1 MLRVEISILDNLPFE
16 EGVGVMREKK
26 RIPNFFSYRDC
37 DDFANYLNRQAKKG
51 WHFREFRL
59 GLVFEKGEPRDTFY
73 RVEVFPKGSEDD
85 LKGNRDTEEYAD
97 YCREAGW
104 KFVDSVRKFCVFE
117 RIRANAVPIVT
128 DEERLENVKKA
139 ERVILK
145 RLWFLWCII
154 AFRDFLEWFTPL
166 GNHFPAYTYFNPLS
180 FLSLMLVTV
189 IGLEALLKTVYQMVW
204 EAGHRKKLQS
214 GEGLVLGGKGGRI
227 LLYLQY
233 VVLFLILCMI
243 AWPLVRVDTSLDGT
257 ETALLWGVLAMVA
270 VFYTAAAVLAWLRP
284 ADGLFAQLAATPI
297 IFIAVLVVGV
307 FVMLFTWDGTYP
319 EKMSDPDLL
328 PLTQADYSEPEGE
341 VTDADY
347 EMMGN
352 VLGSLEHGTITYTSE
367 VENTL
372 EYDIYRSDISRILDQ
387 IQEDEKNRYW
397 WQYRQESDLWD
408 AEEEVAAPEEDG
420 SGVHYVARYDDALLV
435 LYVTEPLSGEQA
447 QKIRQTLDLGVD

>member
-1 MLRVEISILDNLPFE
+1 
-16 EGVGVMREKK
+16 MREKK
-26 RIPNFFSYRDC
+26 RILNFFSYRDC

-139 ERVILK
+139 ERGILK

-352 VLGSLEHGTITYTSE
+352 VLGSLEHGEITYTSDT
-367 VENTL
+367 ENTL
-372 EYDIYRSDISRILDQ
+372 EYDIYRSDISRILDR
-387 IQEDEKNRYW
+387 IQEDEKSRYW
-397 WQYRQESDLWD
+397 WQYRQKSDLWD

>member
-1 MLRVEISILDNLPFE
+1 
-16 EGVGVMREKK
+16 MREKK

-117 RIRANAVPIVT
+117 RIRADAVPIVT

-352 VLGSLEHGTITYTSE
+352 VLGSLEHGEITYTSDT
-367 VENTL
+367 ENTL
-372 EYDIYRSDISRILDQ
+372 EYDIYRSDISRILDR
-387 IQEDEKNRYW
+387 IKKEEKSRYW

>member
-1 MLRVEISILDNLPFE
+1 
-16 EGVGVMREKK
+16 MREKK

-117 RIRANAVPIVT
+117 RIRADAVPIVT

-297 IFIAVLVVGV
+297 IFIAVLVVGA

-319 EKMSDPDLL
+319 EKASDPELL
-328 PLTQADYSEPEGE
+328 PLTQADYSEPGGE
-341 VTDADY
+341 VTGADY

-352 VLGSLEHGTITYTSE
+352 VLGSLEHGEITYTSDT
-367 VENTL
+367 ENTL
-372 EYDIYRSDISRILDQ
+372 EYDIYRSDISRILDR
-387 IQEDEKNRYW
+387 IEEDEKSRYW

>member
-1 MLRVEISILDNLPFE
+1 
-16 EGVGVMREKK
+16 MREKK

-328 PLTQADYSEPEGE
+328 PLTQADYSEPGGE
-341 VTDADY
+341 VTGADY

-352 VLGSLEHGTITYTSE
+352 VLGSLEHGEITYTSDT
-367 VENTL
+367 ENTL
-372 EYDIYRSDISRILDQ
+372 EYDIYRSDISRILDR
-387 IQEDEKNRYW
+387 IQEDEKSRYW
-397 WQYRQESDLWD
+397 WQYRQKSDLWD
-408 AEEEVAAPEEDG
+408 AGEEVAAPEEDG

>member
-1 MLRVEISILDNLPFE
+1 
-16 EGVGVMREKK
+16 MREKK

-117 RIRANAVPIVT
+117 RIRADAVPIVT

-352 VLGSLEHGTITYTSE
+352 VLGSLEHGEITYTSDT
-367 VENTL
+367 ENTL
-372 EYDIYRSDISRILDQ
+372 EYDIYRSDISRILDR
-387 IQEDEKNRYW
+387 IQEDEKSRYW

-408 AEEEVAAPEEDG
+408 AGEEVAAPEEDG

>member
-1 MLRVEISILDNLPFE
+1 
-16 EGVGVMREKK
+16 MREKK

-117 RIRANAVPIVT
+117 RIRADAVPIVT

-154 AFRDFLEWFTPL
+154 AFRDCLEWFTPL

-352 VLGSLEHGTITYTSE
+352 VLGSLEHGEITYTSDT
-367 VENTL
+367 ENSL
-372 EYDIYRSDISRILDQ
+372 DYDIYRSDISRIRDR
-387 IQEDEKNRYW
+387 IQEDEKSRYW

-447 QKIRQTLDLGVD
+447 

>member
-1 MLRVEISILDNLPFE
+1 
-16 EGVGVMREKK
+16 MREKK

-189 IGLEALLKTVYQMVW
+189 IGLEVLLKTVYQILW
-204 EAGHRKKLQS
+204 EAGHRRKLRA
-214 GEGLVLGGKGGRI
+214 GGRLVLSGRGGRT

-233 VVLFLILCMI
+233 AVLFLILCMI
-243 AWPLVRVDTSLDGT
+243 AWSLVRVDTSLDGT

-270 VFYTAAAVLAWLRP
+270 VLCAATAVLAWLRP
-284 ADGLFAQLAATPI
+284 ADWPFAQLAAAPI
-297 IFIAVLVVGV
+297 ILIAVLVVGA

-319 EKMSDPDLL
+319 ERASDPDLL
-328 PLTQADYSEPEGE
+328 PLTQADYSEPGGE
-341 VTDADY
+341 VTDVDY
-347 EMMGN
+347 EIKKN
-352 VLGSLEHGTITYTSE
+352 VLGSLEHGDITYTSDT
-367 VENTL
+367 ENTL
-372 EYDIYRSDISRILDQ
+372 EYDIYRSDISRILDR
-387 IQEDEKNRYW
+387 IQEDEKSRYW
-397 WQYRQESDLWD
+397 WQYRQKSDLWD

>member
-1 MLRVEISILDNLPFE
+1 
-16 EGVGVMREKK
+16 MREKK

-117 RIRANAVPIVT
+117 RIRADAVPIVT

-189 IGLEALLKTVYQMVW
+189 IGLEVLLKTVYQILW
-204 EAGHRKKLQS
+204 EAGHRRKLWA
-214 GEGLVLGGKGGRI
+214 GGRLALSGRGGRT

-233 VVLFLILCMI
+233 AVLFLILCMI
-243 AWPLVRVDTSLDGT
+243 AWSLVRVDTSLDGT
-257 ETALLWGVLAMVA
+257 ERALLWGVLAMVA
-270 VFYTAAAVLAWLRP
+270 VLCAATAVLAWLRP
-284 ADGLFAQLAATPI
+284 ADGFFAQLAATPI
-297 IFIAVLVVGV
+297 IFIAVLVVGA
-307 FVMLFTWDGTYP
+307 FVMLFAWDGTYP
-319 EKMSDPDLL
+319 GKVSDPDLL

-341 VTDADY
+341 ITDADY

-408 AEEEVAAPEEDG
+408 AGEEVEAPEEDG

-435 LYVTEPLSGEQA
+435 LYVTEPLTGEQA

>member
-1 MLRVEISILDNLPFE
+1 
-16 EGVGVMREKK
+16 MREKK

-59 GLVFEKGEPRDTFY
+59 GLVFEKGELRDTFY

-117 RIRANAVPIVT
+117 RIRADAVPIVT

-352 VLGSLEHGTITYTSE
+352 VLGSLEHGEITYTSDT
-367 VENTL
+367 ENTL
-372 EYDIYRSDISRILDQ
+372 EYDIYRSDISRILDR
-387 IQEDEKNRYW
+387 IQEDEKSRYW

>member
-1 MLRVEISILDNLPFE
+1 M
-16 EGVGVMREKK
+16 
-26 RIPNFFSYRDC
+26 
-37 DDFANYLNRQAKKG
+37 
-51 WHFREFRL
+51 
-59 GLVFEKGEPRDTFY
+59 
-73 RVEVFPKGSEDD
+73 EVFPKGSEDD

-117 RIRANAVPIVT
+117 RIRADAVPIVT

-352 VLGSLEHGTITYTSE
+352 VLGSLEHGEITYTSDT
-367 VENTL
+367 ENTL
-372 EYDIYRSDISRILDQ
+372 EYDIYRSDISRILDR
-387 IQEDEKNRYW
+387 IQEDEKSRYW

>member
-1 MLRVEISILDNLPFE
+1 M
-16 EGVGVMREKK
+16 
-26 RIPNFFSYRDC
+26 
-37 DDFANYLNRQAKKG
+37 
-51 WHFREFRL
+51 
-59 GLVFEKGEPRDTFY
+59 
-73 RVEVFPKGSEDD
+73 
-85 LKGNRDTEEYAD
+85 
-97 YCREAGW
+97 
-104 KFVDSVRKFCVFE
+104 
-117 RIRANAVPIVT
+117 
-128 DEERLENVKKA
+128 
-139 ERVILK
+139 
-145 RLWFLWCII
+145 
-154 AFRDFLEWFTPL
+154 
-166 GNHFPAYTYFNPLS
+166 AYTYFDR
-180 FLSLMLVTV
+180 LSLVNLVLMIV
-189 IGLEALLKTVYQMVW
+189 IGLGVLLRTVYQMVW

-352 VLGSLEHGTITYTSE
+352 VLGSLEHGEITYTSDT
-367 VENTL
+367 ENTL
-372 EYDIYRSDISRILDQ
+372 EYDIYRSDISRILDR
-387 IQEDEKNRYW
+387 IQEDEKSRYW
-397 WQYRQESDLWD
+397 WQYRQKSDLWD

>member
-1 MLRVEISILDNLPFE
+1 
-16 EGVGVMREKK
+16 MREKK

-51 WHFREFRL
+51 GHFREFRL

-117 RIRANAVPIVT
+117 RIRADAVPIVT

-352 VLGSLEHGTITYTSE
+352 VLGSLEHGEITYTSDT
-367 VENTL
+367 ENTL
-372 EYDIYRSDISRILDQ
+372 EYDIYRSDISRILDR
-387 IQEDEKNRYW
+387 IQEDEKSRYW

>member
-1 MLRVEISILDNLPFE
+1 
-16 EGVGVMREKK
+16 MREKK

-85 LKGNRDTEEYAD
+85 FRGDRDTEEYAE

-117 RIRANAVPIVT
+117 RIRADAVPIVT

-204 EAGHRKKLQS
+204 EAGHRKKLQA
-214 GEGLVLGGKGGRI
+214 GEELVLGGKGGRI

-233 VVLFLILCMI
+233 AMFFLILCMI

-257 ETALLWGVLAMVA
+257 ETALLWGVLTMVA

-284 ADGLFAQLAATPI
+284 ADGLFAQLAAAPI
-297 IFIAVLVVGV
+297 ILIAVLVVGA

-319 EKMSDPDLL
+319 EKASDPDLL

-341 VTDADY
+341 ITAADY
-347 EMMGN
+347 ETMGN
-352 VLGSLEHGTITYTSE
+352 ALGSLEHGDITYISDT
-367 VENTL
+367 ENTL
-372 EYDIYRSDISRILDQ
+372 EYDIYRSDMSRILDR

-397 WQYRQESDLWD
+397 WQYRQKSDLWD

-420 SGVHYVARYDDALLV
+420 SGIHYVVRYDDALLV